1 MRRGPVNSRTA
12 RPVHSGWMAR
22 AHDLRARPRPLIQ
35 RLLLWHAIAILG
47 VLLVLGVVA
56 DRVLERYFVGQL
68 TDSLASEAR
77 VVDLVLPRNE
87 SLEPEV
93 QALGRAI
100 AARVTIIRMDGQVLA
115 DSEHD
120 PATMENHRTRPEVR
134 QALEGKVGTATRK
147 SATIGIAF
155 RYVALPPA
163 GGRIVRLALPL
174 TQVQTKLGTLRVILI
189 VGFGAAA
196 LAGLLVLWAI
206 ASRLSRPLSRIARAA
221 EQIGSGD
228 LSVEVPEEG
237 SEELVL
243 LARSLNRMRDEVAN
257 RMAEMDRDRSTREA
271 ILSSMEEGVLLFDR
285 DGSIVYQNDRARQ
298 LLGGRLDGARGLS
311 QPALRDLVARAASGE
326 TPPPVEVAAG
336 RIPRTLLAS
345 ALPIEDGQTLM
356 VLRDVTQAQMID
368 AVRRD
373 FVANASHELKTPVA
387 SIQALAETLVTAA
400 SSDPDEVPRFASQLE
415 LEAIRLS
422 RIVTDLLDLSRLEGE
437 AGLRADVRLD
447 RLVAEESD
455 RLRERAAEG
464 GLHLVERLE
473 QPVLVRG
480 SARDLSLLAR
490 NLLDNAVQYTRS
502 GGTIE
507 ISVRRETGTA
517 LLSVRDTGIG
527 IPARDRSRIFER
539 FYRVDRARSR
549 ETGGTGLGLSIVKH
563 IVENHRGTVE
573 VESELGQGSTFTV
586 RLPAPQ
592 SRSIG

>member
-1 MRRGPVNSRTA
+1 
-12 RPVHSGWMAR
+12 MAR

-35 RLLLWHAIAILG
+35 RLLLCHAIAILG

-56 DRVLERYFVGQL
+56 DRVLERYFVAQL

-100 AARVTIIRMDGQVLA
+100 AARVTIIRMDGQVVA

-298 LLGGRLDGARGLS
+298 LLGGRLDSARGLS

-356 VLRDVTQAQMID
+356 VLRDITQAQMID

-387 SIQALAETLVTAA
+387 SIQALAETLVAA
-400 SSDPDEVPRFASQLE
+400 AASDPDEVPRFASQLE

-447 RLVAEESD
+447 RLVAEEAD

-507 ISVRRETGTA
+507 ISVRRENGTA

-592 SRSIG
+592 GRSVG